1 MKIMLSRDDIY
12 QQLKAHLEEMFE
24 VPPDKVSREARLVDD
39 LDLDSIDLVDLSV
52 KLQELTNRKFS
63 PEEFKGIRTVDD
75 IVDRVHAIL
84 LA

>member
-1 MKIMLSRDDIY
+1 MLSRDDIY

-24 VPPDKVSREARLVDD
+24 VPPDKISREARLVDD

-52 KLQELTNRKFS
+52 KLQELTDRKFS
-63 PEEFKGIRTVDD
+63 KEQFKCIRTVDD
-75 IVDRVHAIL
+75 IVDRVHEVL

>member
-1 MKIMLSRDDIY
+1 MLSRDDIY

-24 VPPDKVSREARLVDD
+24 VPPDKISREARLMDD

-52 KLQELTNRKFS
+52 KLQELTDRKFS
-63 PEEFKGIRTVDD
+63 KEQFKGIRTVDD
-75 IVDRVHAIL
+75 IVDRVHEVL

>member
-1 MKIMLSRDDIY
+1 MLSRDDIY

-24 VPPDKVSREARLVDD
+24 VPPDIISREARLVDD

-52 KLQELTNRKFS
+52 KLEELTDRKFS
-63 PEEFKGIRTVDD
+63 KEQFKGIRTVDD
-75 IVDRVHAIL
+75 IVDRVHEVL

>member
-1 MKIMLSRDDIY
+1 MLSRDNIY

-24 VPPDKVSREARLVDD
+24 VPPDKISREARLVDD

-52 KLQELTNRKFS
+52 KLQELTDRKFS
-63 PEEFKGIRTVDD
+63 REQFKGIRTVDD
-75 IVDRVHAIL
+75 IVERVHEVL

>member
-1 MKIMLSRDDIY
+1 MLSRDDIY

-24 VPPDKVSREARLVDD
+24 VPPDKISREARLVDD

-52 KLQELTNRKFS
+52 KLQELTDRKFS
-63 PEEFKGIRTVDD
+63 KEQFKGIRTVDD
-75 IVDRVHAIL
+75 IVDRVHEVL

>member
-1 MKIMLSRDDIY
+1 MLSRDDIY

-24 VPPDKVSREARLVDD
+24 VPPDIISREARLVDD

-52 KLQELTNRKFS
+52 KLQELTDRKFS
-63 PEEFKGIRTVDD
+63 KEQFKGIRTVDD
-75 IVDRVHAIL
+75 IVDRVHEVL